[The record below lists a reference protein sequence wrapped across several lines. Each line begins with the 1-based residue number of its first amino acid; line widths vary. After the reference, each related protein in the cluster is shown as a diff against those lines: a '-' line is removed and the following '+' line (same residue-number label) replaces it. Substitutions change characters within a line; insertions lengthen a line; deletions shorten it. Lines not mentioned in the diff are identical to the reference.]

1 MRSWIVFGLA
11 LGLAFAPGCSG
22 QKRTR
27 ITGADELYAKGTMA
41 HNDESHQQ
49 AILSYRTF
57 LDHYPLDPRAEE
69 VERRIADAYFED
81 EKYPE
86 AIATYSDVQR
96 MHPISGDQAEVE
108 LRIGQSYRLQMDTI
122 DRDLASAQNAHE
134 YFRNIALRYPGT
146 EEARNARTRLKETR
160 EHLAARELYVA
171 EFYADR
177 DSYRAAAARAGEVV
191 IRFPDTSV
199 TRQAV
204 ALLDELARE
213 ENDTILVTLAQN
225 ALAEID
231 TNNAIEEESKRAQYA
246 GPALGLLR
254 MHLETMKLAPA
265 SPRDDAR

>member
-1 MRSWIVFGLA
+1 MRSWIVLGFA
-11 LGLAFAPGCSG
+11 LGLALFPGCSG

-27 ITGADELYAKGTMA
+27 IAGADELYARATMA
-41 HNDESHQQ
+41 HDDDSHEQ
-49 AILSYRTF
+49 AIQNYRTF

-96 MHPISGDQAEVE
+96 MHPISGDQGEVE
-108 LRIGQSYRLQMDTI
+108 LRIGQSYHRQMDTV
-122 DRDLASAQNAHE
+122 DRDLAAAQNAHE
-134 YFRNIALRYPGT
+134 HFRSIALRYPGS
-146 EEARNARTRLKETR
+146 EEARTARAQLKKTR

-191 IRFPDTSV
+191 VRFPDTSV
-199 TRQAV
+199 TREAV
-204 ALLDELARE
+204 ALLEELARD
-213 ENDTILVTLAQN
+213 ENDATLVTLAQG

-231 TNNAIEEESKRAQYA
+231 TNAAADDASKRAQFS
-246 GPALGLLR
+246 GPALTVLR
-254 MHLETMKLAPA
+254 MHLEAMKLEPA